1 MGKSKEDFAYTKGLL
16 FGTLLGGAVG
26 AITALL
32 LAPKSGAELRRD
44 LAEKSQDVYD
54 KASDYMA
61 NIEGSV
67 GSVVNTTVNE
77 SKIRA
82 QSIIDSAKDQ
92 AQVLIEN
99 AESVLSDA
107 KEKALSASKDVSDK
121 ISQVKEAAKAGSDA
135 FKQEMKSASNDVD
148 EIIQKHIIE
157 NKPVE
162 RLMIKD
168 KRFNGDE

>member
-54 KASDYMA
+54 KASDYLA
-61 NIEGSV
+61 TVEGGV
-67 GSVVNTTVNE
+67 GTVVNTTVNE

-82 QSIIDSAKDQ
+82 QKIIDSAKDQ
-92 AQVLIEN
+92 AQVLIDN
-99 AESVLSDA
+99 AESVLSEA
-107 KEKALSASKDVSDK
+107 KGKASNVSREVSDK
-121 ISQVKEAAKAGSDA
+121 FSQVKEAAKAGSEA
-135 FKQEMKSASNDVD
+135 FKEEMKSAANDID
-148 EIIQKHIIE
+148 EII
-157 NKPVE
+157 
-162 RLMIKD
+162 
-168 KRFNGDE
+168 